1 MTDSLETLFPL
12 IFDSINEGVFTVD
25 QELVITSFN
34 AEAERITGI
43 KRDQA
48 IGRKCHEVLKASIC
62 QQGCAMRES
71 IETGEPRRDV
81 LVDVLNADME
91 VVPIVVSTAVLTD
104 QGGDMMGGVEV
115 FRDRTDME
123 TLRRELDGRRSFR
136 DIVGQSIAMQRIF
149 GLIPKLA
156 ESDAPIL
163 VTGASGTGKELVAQA
178 IHDLSSRKDMPFV
191 SVNCGALPDTLWE
204 SELFGH
210 VKGAFTGAIQNRPG
224 RLKQADGGTL
234 FLDEIGDI
242 SPAFQVKLLRALE
255 EGEIQPLGSTE
266 VVKVDIRLIT
276 ATNRNL
282 EKMIQKNEFREDL
295 YYRIRVIPIE
305 LPALVER
312 RKDVPLL
319 VNHFAN
325 LLATKAGQ
333 KVPAI
338 TSTAMRALYDYDYPG
353 NVRELRNIIERAFV
367 LCANNTIDVEDLP
380 REVTALSH
388 RQTQDFNS
396 VESDLK
402 DRGMASFDSSNQ
414 SPEMQAIVS
423 ALNVHGWNRAA
434 AADALDMGRTT
445 LWRKMKK
452 YGII

>member
-1 MTDSLETLFPL
+1 MELNRGNDL
-12 IFDSINEGVFTVD
+12 IQIGQNP
-25 QELVITSFN
+25 
-34 AEAERITGI
+34 RII
-43 KRDQA
+43 RHPFIFYSA
-48 IGRKCHEVLKASIC
+48 
-62 QQGCAMRES
+62 
-71 IETGEPRRDV
+71 V
-81 LVDVLNADME
+81 LVDDEDGAFGQAFESGQVFVLN
-91 VVPIVVSTAVLTD
+91 
-104 QGGDMMGGVEV
+104 
-115 FRDRTDME
+115 
-123 TLRRELDGRRSFR
+123 
-136 DIVGQSIAMQRIF
+136 
-149 GLIPKLA
+149 
-156 ESDAPIL
+156 PIL
-163 VTGASGTGKELVAQA
+163 GDDLFIVIAQ
-178 IHDLSSRKDMPFV
+178 
-191 SVNCGALPDTLWE
+191 
-204 SELFGH
+204 
-210 VKGAFTGAIQNRPG
+210 
-224 RLKQADGGTL
+224 
-234 FLDEIGDI
+234 
-242 SPAFQVKLLRALE
+242 